1 MIRFNCSKC
10 DKKIGVPEEYSGK
23 LVKCPRCK
31 QPTRVP
37 ELELEPVDEQV
48 ADSIWTDDLLG
59 ITETTEPT
67 STADYTPQSS
77 AGTPYSVASPQADM
91 NVPAGPPQIF
101 PAGGHQ
107 VAVET
112 SGFKNPTILTRSV
125 QVLLVAFL
133 ITAGIMLW
141 SNWKERTLLKE
152 FESGKI
158 SPIQFVVD
166 AAGNDDRQQKIA
178 IGLLIALAVSGIPFL
193 IWVYR
198 ANCNARMLG
207 AHDMEYSPGWSVGWF
222 FVPIANLWKPYNVMK
237 EIAAVS
243 KNPVAFG
250 SEKEEPIVVFW
261 WLLWIV
267 GNILGQTSNRLA
279 RRAEEPSEF
288 LTANLAA
295 IGSNVLVI
303 LAAAVGIALVQKIFS
318 LQMAHVTKRY

>member
-1 MIRFNCSKC
+1 M
-10 DKKIGVPEEYSGK
+10 
-23 LVKCPRCK
+23 
-31 QPTRVP
+31 
-37 ELELEPVDEQV
+37 
-48 ADSIWTDDLLG
+48 LG

-67 STADYTPQSS
+67 PTADYTPQSS

-91 NVPAGPPQIF
+91 NVPAGAPQTF
-101 PAGGHQ
+101 TVGGHQ
-107 VAVET
+107 VAVEP

-133 ITAGIMLW
+133 STAGILLW
-141 SNWKERTLLKE
+141 SNWKERTLLKQ

-158 SPIQFVVD
+158 SPVQFVVD
-166 AAGNDDRQQKIA
+166 LAENEERQQKIA
-178 IGLLIALAVSGIPFL
+178 IGFLIVFAISGIMFL
-193 IWVYR
+193 VWVYR

-207 AHDMEYSPGWSVGWF
+207 AHGMEYSPGWSVGWF
-222 FVPIANLWKPYNVMK
+222 FVPIANLWKPYNVIK
-237 EIAAVS
+237 EIAAAS

-250 SEKEEPIVVFW
+250 GEKEEPVVAFW

-279 RRAEEPSEF
+279 RRADAPGEY
-288 LTANLAA
+288 LTVNLAA

-303 LAAAVGIALVQKIFS
+303 LAAAAGIALVQKIFS